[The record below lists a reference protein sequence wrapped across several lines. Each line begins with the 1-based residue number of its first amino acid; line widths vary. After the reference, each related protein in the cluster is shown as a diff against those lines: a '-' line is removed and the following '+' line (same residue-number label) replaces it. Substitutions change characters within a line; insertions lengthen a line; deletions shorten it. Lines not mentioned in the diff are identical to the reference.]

1 MTINTWFMFL
11 ALAVGAGTSQ
21 PVEPPSTHTESL
33 TRTGKIESN
42 CYINGV
48 WYNPCPSD
56 PTPQPENPEPDPGPQ
71 ILLPD

>member
-1 MTINTWFMFL
+1 MTINTLFMFL

-21 PVEPPSTHTESL
+21 SVEPPSTHTESL
-33 TRTGKIESN
+33 TRGKIENN

-56 PTPQPENPEPDPGPQ
+56 PTPPPETEPDHGPQ
-71 ILLPD
+71 ILLPN